1 MVLSCQVGESPGL
14 VQWTKDGF
22 ALGENRNLPEYPRY
36 RYVGEDIKEW
46 DLQISK
52 VKISDEGQYQ
62 CQVGGT
68 MDVNPMVSALVK
80 LTVKVETTIPQI
92 LQGDLVEVV
101 EGREEELQCMAE
113 GRPAPEVKIPINLI

>member
-22 ALGENRNLPEYPRY
+22 ALGESRDLPEYPRY
-36 RYVGEDIKEW
+36 RYIGEENTKW

-52 VKISDEGQYQ
+52 VQMSDEGNYQ

-68 MDVNPMVSALVK
+68 VEVDSMVSNVVK
-80 LTVKVETTIPQI
+80 LTVKVETTLPQI

-113 GRPAPEVKIPINLI
+113 GRPAPEVKIL